1 MFLLDNAIRRYD
13 WGSRLA
19 IPSLLGIPASDEPA
33 AEMWMGA
40 HPADPSRWAG
50 HPEAPAL
57 DAMIAADPTGMLGD
71 SVAAR
76 FGTRLP
82 FLMKLLAAERSLS
95 IQVHPTMAQARAGFA
110 DEQARGVAPGA
121 AERNYVDDNHKP
133 ELMCALSELEA
144 LCGFRAVEESLEFL
158 DELIVYGAEPMQPY
172 RDLLAG
178 DEGLRATVTTIL
190 SLPQPARTLVVD
202 GVSRACLSVA
212 RQGGRFSAAARAL
225 SLVAEDFPGDVGL
238 ALGIFL
244 NYVRLRPGE
253 AIFLGAGNVHAYLR
267 GFGVEILANSD
278 NVLRC
283 GLTHKHIDVAELL
296 RVADFRPLPN
306 PRATVREYN
315 AGHWVYP
322 VPVPDFEL
330 SRLRPKLANPEHRV
344 ELAGQ
349 GPHVVACV
357 EGQVGLLEASGDTI
371 TLNRGASAFVRAGQD
386 PVSVTGDGVAFV
398 AGTGEP
404 AET

>member
-50 HPEAPAL
+50 HPDAPAL
-57 DAMIAADPTGMLGD
+57 DAMIAADPKRMLGE

-76 FGTRLP
+76 FGARLP
-82 FLMKLLAAERSLS
+82 FLLKLLAAEHSLS

-144 LCGFRAVEESLEFL
+144 LCGFRPVEESLIFL
-158 DELIVYGAEPMQPY
+158 DELIAHGAEPMQPY
-172 RDLLAG
+172 R
-178 DEGLRATVTTIL
+178 
-190 SLPQPARTLVVD
+190 
-202 GVSRACLSVA
+202 
-212 RQGGRFSAAARAL
+212 GRFSAAARAL

-296 RVADFRPLPN
+296 RIADFTPLVH

-315 AGHWVYP
+315 AGHWVYA

-357 EGQVGLLEASGDTI
+357 EGQIGLLEASGDTI
-371 TLNRGASAFVRAGQD
+371 TLNRGASAFVGAGRG
-386 PVSVTGDGVAFV
+386 PVAVTGDGVAFV
-398 AGTGEP
+398 AGTGES
-404 AET
+404 AKT